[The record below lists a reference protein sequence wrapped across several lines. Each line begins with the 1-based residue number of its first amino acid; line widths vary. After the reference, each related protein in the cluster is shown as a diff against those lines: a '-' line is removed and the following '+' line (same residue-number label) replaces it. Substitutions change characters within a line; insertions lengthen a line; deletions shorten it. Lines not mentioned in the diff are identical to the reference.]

1 MRSNTL
7 NHGRFLSMK
16 VGIDLV
22 LAEEVRESM
31 QIYGDRYVTR
41 VYTKTEQEQ
50 CDDDPRLLASCFAA
64 KEAAMKALG
73 RGDEPL
79 PWRSIGVCRDAGGR
93 LSLELS
99 GEAAALARR
108 RGVEALHLSTT
119 YHRHAAAAI
128 VFAEGPGAAWTP

>member
-1 MRSNTL
+1 
-7 NHGRFLSMK
+7 
-16 VGIDLV
+16 
-22 LAEEVRESM
+22 M

-108 RGVEALHLSTT
+108 RGVETLHLSTT